1 MKKIN
6 FILGIMLLISYIP
19 LSKASQFQSIAS
31 IQKASRYYIMSNLPP
46 STNYKLTFRQIDNR
60 LKLPL
65 CGTALTVFTHKAS
78 LKAGRNSIGVK
89 CDSNKKWTI
98 YTTAIIN
105 IYKDVIVLSQPI
117 KRGEFFTKNILQIQK
132 KEVSTLRSGFF
143 TDTKNILNKQA
154 SRNLNLGAVI
164 TRPNVKEPKLVK
176 RGEKVTINISSPNL
190 DISVTGVA
198 LMDGIKNQNIR
209 IKNINSK
216 QIVQARV
223 VEQGKVVVSF

>member
-6 FILGIMLLISYIP
+6 TIIGILLLTSYIP

-31 IQKASRYYIMSNLPP
+31 IQEATRHYIASNLAK
-46 STNYKLTFRQIDNR
+46 STNYKLTLRQIDSR

-65 CGTALTVFTHKAS
+65 CNKPLTLFTHKAS

-89 CDSNKKWTI
+89 CNSNKKWTI

-105 IYKDVIVLSQPI
+105 IYKDVIVLSQPV
-117 KRGEFFTKNILQIQK
+117 KRGEIFTKNILQVQQ
-132 KEVSTLRSGFF
+132 KEVSSLRSGFF
-143 TDTKNILNKQA
+143 TNTKNIINKQS
-154 SRNLNLGAVI
+154 SRNLTLGAVI
-164 TRPNVKEPKLVK
+164 TRANVKEPKLIK

-190 DISVTGVA
+190 DISAVGIA

-216 QIVQARV
+216 QIVQA
-223 VEQGKVVVSF
+223 KVVKQGQVVVNF